1 MLTLKNNQYKP
12 AYNQDRIRII
22 KEVNLEV
29 EGNSSL
35 CLKAEVSLPLM

>member
-1 MLTLKNNQYKP
+1 MFDFNLVQEGVLDPSWINNSK
-12 AYNQDRIRII
+12 
-22 KEVNLEV
+22 KLNLLE